1 MNTFTLVRTEH
12 LNHHGFL
19 FGGQLLKWVDELAW
33 LAASRDYPGHTLVTR
48 AIEQVE
54 FRKRVINGS
63 ILRFE
68 IDRGKQGKSSVVYHI
83 EVFADSPGAAAEDNV
98 FSTRITFVCIDA
110 AGNKCALP
118 VLDRV
123 RSTECL

>member
-33 LAASRDYPGHTLVTR
+33 LAASRDYSGHTLVTR
-48 AIEQVE
+48 AIDTVN
-54 FRKRVINGS
+54 FRKRVVNGS

-68 IDRGKQGKSSVVYHI
+68 IIRGQQGVSSVAYGV
-83 EVFADSPGAAAEDNV
+83 EVWADSPGAADEEQV
-98 FSTRITFVCIDA
+98 FSTQLTFVCLDA

-118 VLDRV
+118 TLDRI
-123 RSTECL
+123 RSEECL